1 MKKISKQRQAEL
13 GEFMAKIE
21 TAAKAEGKTTITYLA
36 GQHDGLRCMFIR
48 WYEEEIEKLKNIKS
62 LHK

>member
-21 TAAKAEGKTTITYLA
+21 IAAKAEGKNDNHIFSRSARRAKMYVHT
-36 GQHDGLRCMFIR
+36 MV
-48 WYEEEIEKLKNIKS
+48 
-62 LHK
+62 